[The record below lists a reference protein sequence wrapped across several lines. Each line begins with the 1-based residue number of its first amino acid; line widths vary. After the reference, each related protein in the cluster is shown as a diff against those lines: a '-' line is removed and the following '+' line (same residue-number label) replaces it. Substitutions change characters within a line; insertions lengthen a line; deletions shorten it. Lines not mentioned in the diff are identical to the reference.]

1 MTALIRLTG
10 FVVTFSLLLMIPL
23 SAPATEVVDWT
34 GQENFERLCA
44 ACHGVSGRG
53 DGPVAAEIIKDVPD
67 LTRIAERNGGQF
79 PRQLIKNIIDGR
91 WRIDAHGTQQ
101 MPVWGY
107 EFYIAE
113 GADAFSEVR
122 VSKILD
128 ELVNYIESL
137 QTLDGE

>member
-1 MTALIRLTG
+1 MQGKTVLTSALAI
-10 FVVTFSLLLMIPL
+10 VLLAIFDV
-23 SAPATEVVDWT
+23 APATEIVEWS
-34 GQENFERLCA
+34 GQENYERLCA

-53 DGPVAAEIIKDVPD
+53 DGPVASEIVKGVPD
-67 LTRIAERNGGQF
+67 LTRIAERNDGHF
-79 PRQLIKNIIDGR
+79 PRQIIKNVVDGR

-128 ELVNYIESL
+128 DLVAYIESIKV
-137 QTLDGE
+137 TKKD

>member
-1 MTALIRLTG
+1 MYAKTLLTSAIAFVLLAGFDTA
-10 FVVTFSLLLMIPL
+10 S
-23 SAPATEVVDWT
+23 ATEVVDWT

-53 DGPVAAEIIKDVPD
+53 DGPVAAEIVKKVPD
-67 LTRIAERNGGQF
+67 LTLIAQRNDGQF
-79 PRQLIKNIIDGR
+79 PRQIIKNVIDGR

-107 EFYIAE
+107 EFYISE

-128 ELVNYIESL
+128 ELVDYLESI
-137 QTLDGE
+137 QAPATD

>member
-1 MTALIRLTG
+1 MCANGTARTAILLALSLIW
-10 FVVTFSLLLMIPL
+10 
-23 SAPATEVVDWT
+23 SAAVIATEVVDWT

-53 DGPVAAEIIKDVPD
+53 DGPVAAEIIKAVPD

-79 PRQLIKNIIDGR
+79 PRQLVKNTIDGR
-91 WRIDAHGTQQ
+91 WRINAHGTQQ

-113 GADAFSEVR
+113 GAGAFSEVR

-128 ELVNYIESL
+128 ELVDYVESI
-137 QTLDGE
+137 QSLDAD

>member
-1 MTALIRLTG
+1 MHAKKFITSATAIVLVAG
-10 FVVTFSLLLMIPL
+10 FNASM
-23 SAPATEVVDWT
+23 ATEVVDWT

-53 DGPVAAEIIKDVPD
+53 DGPVAAEIIKKVPD
-67 LTRIAERNGGQF
+67 LSRIAARNDGNF
-79 PRQLIKNIIDGR
+79 PRQIIKNVIDGR

-107 EFYIAE
+107 EFYIGE

-128 ELVNYIESL
+128 DLVAYLESI
-137 QTLDGE
+137 QITDAD

>member
-1 MTALIRLTG
+1 MRFTITCSIALASL
-10 FVVTFSLLLMIPL
+10 FVAGAVR
-23 SAPATEVVDWT
+23 ATEVADWT

-53 DGPVAAEIIKDVPD
+53 DGPVASEIVKEVPD
-67 LTRIAERNGGQF
+67 LTRIAERNGGEF
-79 PRQLIKNIIDGR
+79 PRQLIKNVIDGR
-91 WRIDAHGTQQ
+91 WRVDAHGTQQ

-122 VSKILD
+122 VSKVLD
-128 ELVNYIESL
+128 DLVAYLESI
-137 QTLDGE
+137 QTLEGD